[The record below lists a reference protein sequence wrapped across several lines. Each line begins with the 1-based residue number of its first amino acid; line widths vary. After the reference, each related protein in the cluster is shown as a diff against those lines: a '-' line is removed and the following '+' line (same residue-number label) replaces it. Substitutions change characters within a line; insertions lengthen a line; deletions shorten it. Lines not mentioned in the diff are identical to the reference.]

1 MTAVGWSGVGKM
13 GLLPAGM
20 NTAVLKT
27 LMGIAGLAVFVAAIA
42 LLIL

>member
-1 MTAVGWSGVGKM
+1 MGWSGAGKM
-13 GLLPAGM
+13 GLLQARM

-27 LMGIAGLAVFVAAIA
+27 LVGIAGLAVFVAAIA